1 VAVVRFVVEQAG
13 CPSCASL
20 IREALDVIADVDGIE
35 IDEAADLATVHLQQ
49 RSNLSEQTVADVLET
64 VSRDSGH
71 AYRVQPGSW
80 VAREVPLG

>member
-1 VAVVRFVVEQAG
+1 MSEVRFVVEQAG

-20 IREALDVIADVDGIE
+20 IREALDAIADVDGIE
-35 IDEAADLATVHLQQ
+35 IDEVADLATVRLRQGANPSQ
-49 RSNLSEQTVADVLET
+49 QTVEGVLET

-80 VAREVPLG
+80 VAGEVPHD

>member
-1 VAVVRFVVEQAG
+1 MAVIRFNVEQAG

-20 IREALDVIADVDGIE
+20 IREALDAIADVEGIE
-35 IDEAADLATVHLQQ
+35 IDESADLAVVRLQQ
-49 RSNLSEQTVADVLET
+49 GANLSEQIVADVLEM

-80 VAREVPLG
+80 VADEVRLG

>member
-1 VAVVRFVVEQAG
+1 MIRFVVEQAG

-20 IREALDVIADVDGIE
+20 IREALDAIADVAGIE
-35 IDEAADLATVHLQQ
+35 IDEAADRATVRLQ
-49 RSNLSEQTVADVLET
+49 RGSNVSEQTVADVLET

-80 VAREVPLG
+80 VAGEAVLG

>member
-1 VAVVRFVVEQAG
+1 MVRFVVEQAG

-20 IREALDVIADVDGIE
+20 IREALDAIADVEGIE
-35 IDEAADLATVHLQQ
+35 IDEAADIATVRLQ
-49 RSNLSEQTVADVLET
+49 RGSNPSQQTVGRVLET

-80 VAREVPLG
+80 VAGEVPLD

>member
-20 IREALDVIADVDGIE
+20 IREALDAIADVDGIE
-35 IDEAADLATVHLQQ
+35 IDEVADLATVHLQQ
-49 RSNLSEQTVADVLET
+49 RSNLSEQTVADVLELA
-64 VSRDSGH
+64 SRDSGH
-71 AYRVQPGSW
+71 AYRVKPGSW